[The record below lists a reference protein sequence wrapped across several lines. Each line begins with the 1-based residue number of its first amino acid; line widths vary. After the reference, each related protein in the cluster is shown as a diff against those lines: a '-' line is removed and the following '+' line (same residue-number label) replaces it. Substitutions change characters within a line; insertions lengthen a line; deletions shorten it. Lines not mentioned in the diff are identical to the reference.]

1 MGARNIGELVVP
13 CQSDVTVVCP
23 EGGQRGPEGGWLAP
37 WDLSHSTILP
47 ILCEGFHN
55 YEVGS
60 SVQETKSTG
69 GVNVESCCPLGHLPL
84 IIASL

>member
-1 MGARNIGELVVP
+1 MYRRNVGARNIGELVVP

-47 ILCEGFHN
+47 
-55 YEVGS
+55 
-60 SVQETKSTG
+60 KM
-69 GVNVESCCPLGHLPL
+69 GVSIF
-84 IIASL
+84 IIIMRSNK

>member
-23 EGGQRGPEGGWLAP
+23 EGGQRGPEGARGGQRGAP

-47 ILCEGFHN
+47 KMGVSIFTIIMRSNEGMVIWEAVCKKPN
-55 YEVGS
+55 R
-60 SVQETKSTG
+60 
-69 GVNVESCCPLGHLPL
+69 PR
-84 IIASL
+84 

>member
-23 EGGQRGPEGGWLAP
+23 EGGQRGPEGAP

-47 ILCEGFHN
+47 
-55 YEVGS
+55 
-60 SVQETKSTG
+60 KM
-69 GVNVESCCPLGHLPL
+69 GVSIF
-84 IIASL
+84 IIIMRSNK